1 MFDGLGLKAVL
12 DHHRR
17 KLARELAWVEQ
28 ITELKTFFFVV
39 QLRSDISVFAEIIF
53 DVQER
58 ESSLNG
64 GSFDQSKCLTM
75 PVRMCLA
82 EMARGSMQV
91 WVIIKN
97 TIFAIKAM
105 PLTRDVFDEAR
116 I

>member
-58 ESSLNG
+58 EVLVEWRELRPIEM
-64 GSFDQSKCLTM
+64 FDDAC
-75 PVRMCLA
+75 
-82 EMARGSMQV
+82 
-91 WVIIKN
+91 
-97 TIFAIKAM
+97 
-105 PLTRDVFDEAR
+105 
-116 I
+116 